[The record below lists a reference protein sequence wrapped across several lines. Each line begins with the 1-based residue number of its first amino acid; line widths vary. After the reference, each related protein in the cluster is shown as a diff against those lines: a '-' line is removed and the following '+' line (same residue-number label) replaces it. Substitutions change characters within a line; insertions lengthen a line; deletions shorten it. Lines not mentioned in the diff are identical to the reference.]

1 LNEDYINEEEEI
13 NKEESTNRNVYI
25 LSIEGS
31 KIYDNICRNEE
42 NKEVKK
48 DYIGMLP
55 YSLQLIKLHKQG
67 LKTKK
72 HGNKIISND
81 IINVKFRQKV
91 RSAEDII
98 EYTNKKRLKLE
109 KQKIDGQMLE
119 KDQEYDKKLKEYTE
133 FLVGKTQDPSY
144 QEINQEFLRTK
155 LYTEGFN
162 LTIDKKTIEYVVYSR
177 ASSKSRTGQ
186 VLFIRKQLRDKM
198 IKWQRLGMSLEGKND
213 IDYPGLLTYESLI
226 SSSIEGTIKIDP
238 KNILLVDDVTSIFK
252 IDCNIIEKED
262 NQHQEIPSQAVKDT
276 EEKDKK
282 PVLLASK
289 QQEDYMMGNDI
300 FDGEGLLDS
309 SQFVGKYKNTGF
321 LLLRQHM
328 FKCAVFNTNIQ
339 QFLKDY
345 ASDPEHDINYD
356 TWELTNM
363 FGDIILAKDILMITT
378 PNSLKALKFNKVKG
392 SKPKMWEHW
401 KKKIEHEDH
410 IFGIV
415 KVEHE
420 SQKGYDTEGNIINQM
435 SYQMLNSIPLD
446 SDDMKDL
453 SQFELDY
460 IEQLKNNN
468 DVYIEYLSKEANDM
482 NANQMLVDLYKKN
495 GQLIYTRIF
504 KDKRKS
510 DIKEYVKKMKR
521 GKIRLNGDYTT
532 IVQNGKELLYHAVKQ
547 LPTKKNQ
554 KGEWIL
560 DYDKWQDRM
569 ILKENEAYTKL
580 HLFDNEYV
588 AFRNPHTSQSN
599 VLILKN
605 KDDDFISAYFNL
617 TNNIIYTNAINFPIN
632 RILSGQDVDSDNLL
646 LINNDTL
653 LSKARKC
660 YIKSPDSIYRV
671 CENGVNK
678 NINSY
683 TVGTKD
689 MAVIDNILAESQK
702 NIGTVVNLGQLFMST
717 YWDLYSKDKN
727 DTRLKELLEKIDICT
742 ILSEICIDNAKRMYA
757 VDIKEQIDSLNK
769 SNLLRG
775 SKPLFFKYVSKK
787 KDKDKKIRFIKY
799 NCPMDY
805 LQEIMNG
812 IKPADTTHA
821 KPIKNYIDTIDS
833 KAESRKRKN
842 IIEIAKKMIN
852 KFKEI
857 QSTYNNKVDNND
869 KEEQKEKYRKISKV
883 RSIYLGNLSKF
894 IMNKETIH
902 SIIMDILEE
911 KFDFKYKLELL
922 NILYKL
928 DKDIFLSVFK
938 EDDSKK
944 LETEK

>member
-1 LNEDYINEEEEI
+1 
-13 NKEESTNRNVYI
+13 
-25 LSIEGS
+25 
-31 KIYDNICRNEE
+31 
-42 NKEVKK
+42 
-48 DYIGMLP
+48 
-55 YSLQLIKLHKQG
+55 
-67 LKTKK
+67 
-72 HGNKIISND
+72 
-81 IINVKFRQKV
+81 
-91 RSAEDII
+91 
-98 EYTNKKRLKLE
+98 
-109 KQKIDGQMLE
+109 
-119 KDQEYDKKLKEYTE
+119 
-133 FLVGKTQDPSY
+133 
-144 QEINQEFLRTK
+144 
-155 LYTEGFN
+155 
-162 LTIDKKTIEYVVYSR
+162 
-177 ASSKSRTGQ
+177 
-186 VLFIRKQLRDKM
+186 M
-198 IKWQRLGMSLEGKND
+198 IKWQRLGMTLEGKND
-213 IDYPGLLTYESLI
+213 IDYPGLLTYESLV

-238 KNILLVDDVTSIFK
+238 KNILLVDDVQSVFK
-252 IDCNIIEKED
+252 INCNIVEKEKEKND
-262 NQHQEIPSQAVKDT
+262 NPQVVQISAEAENTQENLDT
-276 EEKDKK
+276 EGKDKK
-282 PVLLASK
+282 PVLLVSK
-289 QQEDYMMGNDI
+289 QQNDYTMTNDI

-309 SQFVGKYKNTGF
+309 SQFVGKYENTGF

-345 ASDPEHDINYD
+345 ATEHHIDYD

-363 FGDIILAKDILMITT
+363 FGDTILAKDILMITT

-392 SKPKMWEHW
+392 SKPKMWDHW
-401 KKKIEHEDH
+401 KRKIEDEDH

-420 SQKGYDTEGNIINQM
+420 SQRGYDVEGNIINQM
-435 SYQMLNSIPLD
+435 SYQQLNSIPLD
-446 SDDMKDL
+446 QEDMKKL
-453 SQFELDY
+453 SEFEVNY
-460 IEQLKNNN
+460 IQKLKNNN
-468 DVYIEYLSKEANDM
+468 DVYIDYLFKNVNDNNTNEM
-482 NANQMLVDLYKKN
+482 IVDLYKHN
-495 GQLIYTRIF
+495 NQLIYTDLF
-504 KDKRKS
+504 KKKRKS
-510 DIKEYVKKMKR
+510 DIHNYVKYIKH
-521 GKIRLNGDYTT
+521 GKIRLPGDYTT
-532 IVQNGKELLYHAVKQ
+532 IVQNGKELLYHVVKQ
-547 LPTKKNQ
+547 LPTNRNK
-554 KGEWIL
+554 KGELIL

-580 HLFDNEYV
+580 HPFNNEYV
-588 AFRNPHTSQSN
+588 SFRNPHTSQSN

-605 KDDDFISAYFNL
+605 KDNDFISKYFNL

-632 RILSGQDVDSDNLL
+632 RILSGQDCDSDNLL

-653 LSKARKC
+653 LSRARKC
-660 YIKSPDSIYRV
+660 YIKSPESQYRV

-727 DTRLKELLEKIDICT
+727 DTRLNELLEKIDICT
-742 ILSEICIDNAKRMYA
+742 ILSEICIDNAKRMYD
-757 VDIKEQIDSLNK
+757 VNIKEQIDSLNK
-769 SNLLRG
+769 SNLLHV
-775 SKPLFFKYVSKK
+775 SKPLFFKYVSQNKKKGKK

-821 KPIKNYIDTIDS
+821 KPIKNYIDNIDS

-883 RSIYLGNLSKF
+883 RSIYLDNLSKF

-938 EDDSKK
+938 EGDSKK